1 MPSQPI
7 KTYPLPP
14 RFISILI
21 TKALSGEQA
30 SFTELINLMCVEVDE
45 KARID
50 ELQRVRSA
58 TLDAD
63 TDVWST
69 TDDDRIISLTDR
81 IKQLDR

>member
-1 MPSQPI
+1 MSSQPV

-14 RFISILI
+14 MFISIVVK
-21 TKALSGEQA
+21 KALADDKA
-30 SFTELINLMCVEVDE
+30 SVAELLNRMCVEVDE